1 MKYGIFWL
9 KVIYVPQRFVFE
21 ISPCG
26 KKVSSATEFV
36 ILSKNPP
43 FSEISQW
50 VQKWFARSGKFQN
63 KFFLFYVY
71 MISKNS
77 SQTPFR
83 PGKLQYVLLR
93 VDIFFSLFKVN
104 VFVY

>member
-1 MKYGIFWL
+1 MEFFGL
-9 KVIYVPQRFVFE
+9 KLYTYVPQRFVFE

-50 VQKWFARSGKFQN
+50 VQKWFATSGRFQN
-63 KFFLFYVY
+63 KFFVSYVY
-71 MISKNS
+71 MINENS
-77 SQTPFR
+77 SQIPFR
-83 PGKLQYVLLR
+83 PGKPCTNNSNTY
-93 VDIFFSLFKVN
+93 F
-104 VFVY
+104 